1 MPPHL
6 ARMGYRTT
14 VPPNIRFIFFVAS
27 PEREGLCSVTYW
39 LVLQQN
45 ILRNFV
51 NCGRNMTATLY
62 HYTNRNAKFAK
73 LRLTSTSVAL
83 LVTSLTKSFAQ
94 CNATYGTTHYRGVFR
109 TGAMGAL
116 APAIL
121 KNWLLADAIFGQY
134 V

>member
-6 ARMGYRTT
+6 TRMGYRTT
-14 VPPNIRFIFFVAS
+14 VPTNIRFIFFVAS
-27 PEREGLCSVTYW
+27 PESEGLCSVKYW

-83 LVTSLTKSFAQ
+83 LVTSLTKLLH
-94 CNATYGTTHYRGVFR
+94 NAMQRMVQSIMTWNYRACQKS
-109 TGAMGAL
+109 TLMSM
-116 APAIL
+116 
-121 KNWLLADAIFGQY
+121 
-134 V
+134 